1 MTEQEITVVVAE
13 EGQRYTFA
21 SEADLERWAVLGEA
35 TYTEVVPASDEEVVE
50 SVRATTEHADGQI

>member
-21 SEADLERWAVLGEA
+21 SEEDLERWAVLGEP
-35 TYTEVVPASDEEVVE
+35 TYTEVTPASEEEIAE
-50 SVRATTEHADGQI
+50 SVRATTEHADG